1 MKKIATLLFCL
12 CAAPLA
18 YAAGTGMSGTA
29 GTIALPVA
37 ITMDPCVLNAP
48 SASTVNIKASELK
61 SGTGAAIG
69 QLDLTF
75 TGCTVG
81 EKVALTVTATSSKD
95 AVEAYLAK
103 SEADLATATTDEAKI
118 TDIPTTASTQT
129 TVHYKI
135 KAVDGK
141 VASDFVGDTTV
152 NINVDY
158 IYL

>member
-1 MKKIATLLFCL
+1 MKRISTLLFCI
-12 CAAPLA
+12 CAAPLT
-18 YAAGTGMSGTA
+18 YAAGTNMSGTA
-29 GTIALPVA
+29 GTLAIPVA
-37 ITMDPCVLNAP
+37 IAMDPCVLSNP
-48 SASTVNIKASELK
+48 TASNVNIKASELK
-61 SGTGAAIG
+61 DGTGAAIG

-95 AVEAYLAK
+95 TVEARLAD
-103 SEADLATATTDEAKI
+103 SVAGLASATTSDVTI
-118 TDIPTTASTQT
+118 TDIPTTVTTQT

-141 VASDFVGDTTV
+141 KASEFVGDTTI

-158 IYL
+158 NYL